1 MTTVPSKTKAFAT
14 RLSAGL
20 SILALAALSSSPA
33 FAAQGLTLTAQ
44 EGGFLQLLNNT
55 FGLSPAAWQSIMI
68 VTKFFGIGALLSGFV
83 LLYIR
88 YNNPQKKSQ
97 ISMAAVVVCI
107 IVGSI
112 SLGFSKFAN
121 MGATTFLGSD
131 YNSQSIQQDNSN
143 PFN

>member
-1 MTTVPSKTKAFAT
+1 MTTVPSKTRAFAI

-44 EGGFLQLLNNT
+44 EGGFLQALNNA
-55 FGLSPAAWQSIMI
+55 FGLSPAIWQAVMI
-68 VTKFFGIGALLSGFV
+68 VSKIFGIGAILAGFF

-97 ISMAAVVVCI
+97 ISLAAVAVCI
-107 IVGSI
+107 IVGSLC
-112 SLGFSKFAN
+112 LGLSKFAN